1 MKIKTL
7 FNFSNNSRTLN
18 TARNIGT
25 GFASQGILY
34 LFGVVNRIVFIRCLS
49 AEYLGV
55 NGLFTNILSVLSLAE
70 LGIGTAIVFALYKP
84 IADGNQKEISAL
96 MHFYGK
102 AYKVIGCVVAVVGL
116 LLLPFMSII
125 IGDAPNIN
133 ENLNIIYLLYLF
145 NTSLSYFFSY
155 KTSLLN
161 ADQKNYI
168 ITLYSTVTTVLQYIV
183 QWIVLLV
190 TKNFL
195 LYLVVQCIF
204 TLLYNILISLYV
216 TKNYKFVDIYKNE
229 KINPQIKKNLFINIK
244 ALIVT
249 KVSGILVNST
259 DNIIITALQGLVVTG
274 INSNYVL
281 LTSTLNSL
289 LSVIFSGMT
298 GSVGNANSSMDQE
311 SRYKL
316 FKSINLLN
324 FWLYGW
330 STIGFIILS
339 NDIVS
344 FLFGRQYVVDINIV
358 IIMAVNYY
366 TVGMQN
372 AIWTFY
378 NTLGL
383 FRHGQY
389 LGLIT
394 GLINIVLSIYLGKL
408 WGLFGVLFAT
418 FLSRLFTN
426 LWYSPYAVFKYG
438 FKKNFLRYCRR
449 YIMYTIILAFTLF
462 INYSLTSFQLTSLLV
477 TLVLKFIISILV
489 PNVIFGVFFFRTNEF
504 KYVLSKVLFI
514 IKSKT

>member
-1 MKIKTL
+1 MKINSL

-25 GFASQGILY
+25 GFVSQGILY

-84 IADGNQKEISAL
+84 LADGNQKEISSL

-102 AYKVIGCVVAVVGL
+102 AYKAIGCIVAVVGL
-116 LLLPFMSII
+116 LLLPFMGII

-133 ENLNIIYLLYLF
+133 ENLNAIYLLYLF

-168 ITLYSTVTTVLQYIV
+168 ITLYSTATTILQNIV
-183 QWIVLLV
+183 QWIVLIL
-190 TKNFL
+190 TKNFI
-195 LYLVVQCIF
+195 LYLIVQSVF
-204 TLLYNILISLYV
+204 TLLYNILISWYV
-216 TKNYKFVDIYKNE
+216 TKKYKFIDIYKDE
-229 KINPQIKKNLFINIK
+229 KVNPQIKKKLFINIK

-298 GSVGNANSSMDQE
+298 GSVGNANSSMDHE
-311 SRYKL
+311 SRYNL
-316 FKSINLLN
+316 FKGINFLN

-344 FLFGRQYVVDINIV
+344 FLFGKQYVVDISIV

-372 AIWTFY
+372 AVWTFY

-383 FRHGQY
+383 FRYGQY

-394 GLINIVLSIYLGKL
+394 GLINIVFSIYFGKL
-408 WGLFGVLFAT
+408 WGLFGILLAT
-418 FLSRLFTN
+418 FLSRMLTN
-426 LWYSPYAVFKYG
+426 LWYSPYALFKYG
-438 FKKNFLRYCRR
+438 FQKNFLLYCKK
-449 YIMYTIILAFTLF
+449 YIAYIIILVFTLF
-462 INYSLTSFQLTSLLV
+462 INYCLTSFQLESLLV
-477 TLVLKFIISILV
+477 TLVLKLLISILV
-489 PNVIFGVFFFRTNEF
+489 PNIIFGVIFFRTDEF
-504 KYVLSKVLFI
+504 RYVLSKISFV
-514 IKSKT
+514 IKRKV